1 MNTNVN
7 VEVATKEKVADVT
20 KSTSNTSS
28 KLNLPFNQLD
38 IETKERFLIK
48 RVSHG
53 HFDFN
58 LLLNLNYQQKVA
70 IAWKMMREIGLPFMV
85 SDTEIASIATNNFQ
99 EDVFRKV
106 VFNQIAQVE
115 RNIQNFQREKDVSN
129 VSSDIV
135 SEFLNQEIKSEEV
148 HIFEIKGY
156 TDNEYKYR
164 ICEYIQ
170 E

>member
-28 KLNLPFNQLD
+28 KSNLPFNQLD
-38 IETKERFLIK
+38 RETKERFLIK

-70 IAWKMMREIGLPFMV
+70 IAWKMMCEIGLPFMV

-148 HIFEIKGY
+148 HTF
-156 TDNEYKYR
+156 
-164 ICEYIQ
+164 
-170 E
+170 

>member
-28 KLNLPFNQLD
+28 KSNLPFNQLD
-38 IETKERFLIK
+38 RETKERFLIK

-148 HIFEIKGY
+148 HTF
-156 TDNEYKYR
+156 
-164 ICEYIQ
+164 
-170 E
+170 

>member
-28 KLNLPFNQLD
+28 KSNLPFNQLD
-38 IETKERFLIK
+38 RETKERFLIK
-48 RVSHG
+48 RISHG
-53 HFDFN
+53 YFDFN

-70 IAWKMMREIGLPFMV
+70 IAWKMMREIGLPFIV

-148 HIFEIKGY
+148 HTFFK
-156 TDNEYKYR
+156 
-164 ICEYIQ
+164 
-170 E
+170 

>member
-28 KLNLPFNQLD
+28 KSNLPFNQLD
-38 IETKERFLIK
+38 RETKERFLIK
-48 RVSHG
+48 RISHG
-53 HFDFN
+53 YFDFN

-70 IAWKMMREIGLPFMV
+70 IAWKMMREIGLPFIV

-148 HIFEIKGY
+148 HTF
-156 TDNEYKYR
+156 
-164 ICEYIQ
+164 
-170 E
+170 

>member
-148 HIFEIKGY
+148 HTF
-156 TDNEYKYR
+156 
-164 ICEYIQ
+164 
-170 E
+170 

>member
-28 KLNLPFNQLD
+28 KSNLPFNQLD
-38 IETKERFLIK
+38 RETKERFLIK

-70 IAWKMMREIGLPFMV
+70 IAWKMMREIGLPFIV

-148 HIFEIKGY
+148 HTF
-156 TDNEYKYR
+156 
-164 ICEYIQ
+164 
-170 E
+170 

>member
-28 KLNLPFNQLD
+28 KSNLPFNQLD

-148 HIFEIKGY
+148 HIF
-156 TDNEYKYR
+156 
-164 ICEYIQ
+164 
-170 E
+170 

>member
-148 HIFEIKGY
+148 HIF
-156 TDNEYKYR
+156 
-164 ICEYIQ
+164 
-170 E
+170 

>member
-28 KLNLPFNQLD
+28 KSNLPFNQLD
-38 IETKERFLIK
+38 RETKERFLIK

-129 VSSDIV
+129 APSDIV

-148 HIFEIKGY
+148 HTF
-156 TDNEYKYR
+156 
-164 ICEYIQ
+164 
-170 E
+170 

>member
-106 VFNQIAQVE
+106 VFNQIPQVE

-148 HIFEIKGY
+148 HTF
-156 TDNEYKYR
+156 
-164 ICEYIQ
+164 
-170 E
+170 

>member
-28 KLNLPFNQLD
+28 KSNLPFNQLD
-38 IETKERFLIK
+38 RETKERFLIK

-115 RNIQNFQREKDVSN
+115 RNIQNFQREKEVSN
-129 VSSDIV
+129 APSDIV

-148 HIFEIKGY
+148 HTF
-156 TDNEYKYR
+156 
-164 ICEYIQ
+164 
-170 E
+170 

>member
-48 RVSHG
+48 RISHG
-53 HFDFN
+53 YFDFN

-148 HIFEIKGY
+148 HTF
-156 TDNEYKYR
+156 
-164 ICEYIQ
+164 
-170 E
+170 

>member
-28 KLNLPFNQLD
+28 KSNLPFNQLD
-38 IETKERFLIK
+38 RETKERFLIK

-148 HIFEIKGY
+148 HIF
-156 TDNEYKYR
+156 
-164 ICEYIQ
+164 
-170 E
+170 